1 MNIQLVLILLLLCV
15 SGLLSLFVAKDRKQ
29 LDITKISFIGFSA
42 SLSAWQLLTYL
53 SDQESTIA
61 LIFNRAL
68 FVFPP
73 LLLIFIAIFIESLHY
88 NQLRVNS
95 AKLYTILAAVST
107 SAALSP
113 FIVLSIESRYNDDSG
128 VFMGYNIER
137 GWLYL
142 LFIAIIFYLSFR
154 VIYMMSRTFTRGQT
168 DEVRQMKIILVGFLI
183 AMMCS
188 ILFTVALPIITGNSG
203 YAVYGVVSGV
213 IFLSAVTYSIMKY
226 KFLSFKSTLTRSVS
240 YLLAA
245 VTVALVYS
253 AVILVIQ
260 NYVLKNIIVTRTQ
273 LAVNVATIVALV
285 SVYPQFKLKF
295 NKLTNKL
302 FYRDAYDA
310 QALIDELN
318 KTLVT
323 DVEVTSLLEKTAAI
337 IEKNIKSSYCGFYI
351 RETAYF
357 SSRFIANYRKKIPE
371 DDLEKIR
378 QLTPQIRS
386 KVHSTDAEALHSEE
400 KILNEILK
408 KNDIEVLGRL
418 VTTLQYEVAG
428 VGYMLLGA
436 KRSGEVYS
444 EQDLKVLEIITN
456 ELVLAVENALR
467 LEEIEKFNV
476 TLQNKID
483 SATKE
488 LKESNEKLLALDE
501 AKDEFVSMA
510 SHQLRTPLTSIKG
523 YISMVLEEDAGE
535 INETQKKM
543 LGQAFF
549 SSQRMV
555 YLISDLLNVSRLKT
569 GKFLIEP
576 RPVNLAN
583 IVDSELQ
590 QLREGAVSKDQT
602 LSFTKPDDFPI
613 LNLDDMKIRQV
624 IMNFTD
630 NAMYYTPTG
639 GKITIEL
646 KDKKS
651 SIEFTV
657 KDSGIGVPK
666 NEQHKMFTKFYR
678 AENARKARPDGTGLG
693 LFMAKK
699 VIVAQGGAIIFN
711 SKENKG
717 STFGFSF
724 PKAKLLVEPEE
735 TDK

>member
-1 MNIQLVLILLLLCV
+1 
-15 SGLLSLFVAKDRKQ
+15 
-29 LDITKISFIGFSA
+29 
-42 SLSAWQLLTYL
+42 
-53 SDQESTIA
+53 
-61 LIFNRAL
+61 
-68 FVFPP
+68 
-73 LLLIFIAIFIESLHY
+73 
-88 NQLRVNS
+88 
-95 AKLYTILAAVST
+95 
-107 SAALSP
+107 
-113 FIVLSIESRYNDDSG
+113 
-128 VFMGYNIER
+128 
-137 GWLYL
+137 
-142 LFIAIIFYLSFR
+142 
-154 VIYMMSRTFTRGQT
+154 MSRTFTRGQT

-523 YISMVLEEDAGE
+523 YISMVLEEDAGK

>member
-1 MNIQLVLILLLLCV
+1 
-15 SGLLSLFVAKDRKQ
+15 
-29 LDITKISFIGFSA
+29 
-42 SLSAWQLLTYL
+42 
-53 SDQESTIA
+53 
-61 LIFNRAL
+61 
-68 FVFPP
+68 
-73 LLLIFIAIFIESLHY
+73 
-88 NQLRVNS
+88 
-95 AKLYTILAAVST
+95 
-107 SAALSP
+107 
-113 FIVLSIESRYNDDSG
+113 
-128 VFMGYNIER
+128 
-137 GWLYL
+137 
-142 LFIAIIFYLSFR
+142 
-154 VIYMMSRTFTRGQT
+154 MSRTFTRGQT

-488 LKESNEKLLALDE
+488 LKESNEKLRALDE

>member
-1 MNIQLVLILLLLCV
+1 
-15 SGLLSLFVAKDRKQ
+15 
-29 LDITKISFIGFSA
+29 
-42 SLSAWQLLTYL
+42 
-53 SDQESTIA
+53 
-61 LIFNRAL
+61 
-68 FVFPP
+68 VFPP